1 MRSLPFLI
9 SEKQYSII
17 SGKSTRRKC
26 EQYGE
31 KDIIFFFMY
40 VCKMAYETY
49 GQINGVIREIQR
61 GDSCCSQIL
70 RLDTENGEVRFTVMA
85 ETMVIENVRLRRGMR
100 VAAFYDTSL
109 PVPAIYP
116 PQYRAEIVTVLRGEQ
131 NVMLNFF
138 DENLVAED
146 NSLRLNLSPVTNIMT
161 QNGQRFTCSPRNM
174 ELLVYYTN
182 TTFSIPPMTTPQK
195 VIVMC
200 EM

>member
-1 MRSLPFLI
+1 
-9 SEKQYSII
+9 
-17 SGKSTRRKC
+17 
-26 EQYGE
+26 
-31 KDIIFFFMY
+31 
-40 VCKMAYETY
+40 MAYETY

-85 ETMVIENVRLRRGMR
+85 DTMVIENVRLRRGMR

-161 QNGQRFTCSPRNM
+161 QNGQRFTCSRIRVRKKQRKCSVVCWMQQRSTEKRNNRCPD
-174 ELLVYYTN
+174 VS
-182 TTFSIPPMTTPQK
+182 SIQN
-195 VIVMC
+195 
-200 EM
+200 

>member
-1 MRSLPFLI
+1 
-9 SEKQYSII
+9 
-17 SGKSTRRKC
+17 
-26 EQYGE
+26 
-31 KDIIFFFMY
+31 
-40 VCKMAYETY
+40 MAYETY

-85 ETMVIENVRLRRGMR
+85 DTMVIENVRLRRGMR

-138 DENLVAED
+138 DENLVAEVKSQSCDKYHDTERAEIYLQSEKHGVVSLLYQYDIQHTADD
-146 NSLRLNLSPVTNIMT
+146 NAPESD
-161 QNGQRFTCSPRNM
+161 RNVRDV
-174 ELLVYYTN
+174 ER
-182 TTFSIPPMTTPQK
+182 
-195 VIVMC
+195 
-200 EM
+200 

>member
-1 MRSLPFLI
+1 
-9 SEKQYSII
+9 
-17 SGKSTRRKC
+17 
-26 EQYGE
+26 
-31 KDIIFFFMY
+31 
-40 VCKMAYETY
+40 MAYETY

-85 ETMVIENVRLRRGMR
+85 DTMVIENVRLRRGMR

-116 PQYRAEIVTVLRGEQ
+116 PQYRAEIEQ

>member
-1 MRSLPFLI
+1 
-9 SEKQYSII
+9 
-17 SGKSTRRKC
+17 
-26 EQYGE
+26 
-31 KDIIFFFMY
+31 
-40 VCKMAYETY
+40 MAYETY

-85 ETMVIENVRLRRGMR
+85 DTMVIENVRLRRGMR

-116 PQYRAEIVTVLRGEQ
+116 PQYRAEIVTVLRGE
-131 NVMLNFF
+131 
-138 DENLVAED
+138 D
-146 NSLRLNLSPVTNIMT
+146 NSLRLNLSPVTNIMA

>member
-1 MRSLPFLI
+1 
-9 SEKQYSII
+9 
-17 SGKSTRRKC
+17 
-26 EQYGE
+26 
-31 KDIIFFFMY
+31 
-40 VCKMAYETY
+40 MAYETY

-85 ETMVIENVRLRRGMR
+85 DTMVIENVRLRREEEWN
-100 VAAFYDTSL
+100 AAFYDTSL

>member
-1 MRSLPFLI
+1 
-9 SEKQYSII
+9 
-17 SGKSTRRKC
+17 
-26 EQYGE
+26 
-31 KDIIFFFMY
+31 
-40 VCKMAYETY
+40 
-49 GQINGVIREIQR
+49 
-61 GDSCCSQIL
+61 
-70 RLDTENGEVRFTVMA
+70 
-85 ETMVIENVRLRRGMR
+85 MVIENVRLRRGMR

-131 NVMLNFF
+131 IVMLNFF
-138 DENLVAED
+138 DVNLVAED

>member
-1 MRSLPFLI
+1 
-9 SEKQYSII
+9 
-17 SGKSTRRKC
+17 
-26 EQYGE
+26 
-31 KDIIFFFMY
+31 
-40 VCKMAYETY
+40 MAYETY

-85 ETMVIENVRLRRGMR
+85 DTMVIENVRLRRGMR

-109 PVPAIYP
+109 PVPAMYP
-116 PQYRAEIVTVLRGEQ
+116 PPSRPETETVLRGDQ
-131 NVMLNFF
+131 KVKLNYL

-174 ELLVYYTN
+174 ELLAYYTN

>member
-1 MRSLPFLI
+1 
-9 SEKQYSII
+9 
-17 SGKSTRRKC
+17 
-26 EQYGE
+26 
-31 KDIIFFFMY
+31 
-40 VCKMAYETY
+40 MAYETY

-85 ETMVIENVRLRRGMR
+85 DTMVIENVRLRRGMR

-146 NSLRLNLSPVTNIMT
+146 NSLRLNISPMTNVVTA
-161 QNGQRFTCSPRNM
+161 NGQRFFCSPGNA
-174 ELLVYYTN
+174 ELLVYYTI
-182 TTFSIPPMTTPQK
+182 TTFSIPPQTSPQK
-195 VIVMC
+195 IVVMC
-200 EM
+200 PD

>member
-1 MRSLPFLI
+1 MICQWSHH
-9 SEKQYSII
+9 
-17 SGKSTRRKC
+17 
-26 EQYGE
+26 
-31 KDIIFFFMY
+31 D
-40 VCKMAYETY
+40 
-49 GQINGVIREIQR
+49 
-61 GDSCCSQIL
+61 
-70 RLDTENGEVRFTVMA
+70 DTEWIGGYKLQAVNYKDNVIKDLLRKLGLSQTVIKHIGIVSDKDFRYFTRYHT
-85 ETMVIENVRLRRGMR
+85 EIITRNRLEN
-100 VAAFYDTSL
+100 
-109 PVPAIYP
+109 
-116 PQYRAEIVTVLRGEQ
+116 QAEIVTVLRGEQ

>member
-1 MRSLPFLI
+1 MTVLR
-9 SEKQYSII
+9 
-17 SGKSTRRKC
+17 G
-26 EQYGE
+26 EQNVMLN
-31 KDIIFFFMY
+31 FFDENL
-40 VCKMAYETY
+40 VAED
-49 GQINGVIREIQR
+49 N
-61 GDSCCSQIL
+61 SL
-70 RLDTENGEVRFTVMA
+70 RLNLSPVTIIMAQKGQRFTCSPRNM
-85 ETMVIENVRLRRGMR
+85 EL
-100 VAAFYDTSL
+100 
-109 PVPAIYP
+109 
-116 PQYRAEIVTVLRGEQ
+116 IVTVLRGEQ

-146 NSLRLNLSPVTNIMT
+146 NSLRLNLSPVTNIMA

>member
-1 MRSLPFLI
+1 
-9 SEKQYSII
+9 
-17 SGKSTRRKC
+17 
-26 EQYGE
+26 
-31 KDIIFFFMY
+31 
-40 VCKMAYETY
+40 MAYETY

-100 VAAFYDTSL
+100 V
-109 PVPAIYP
+109 AIYP

>member
-1 MRSLPFLI
+1 
-9 SEKQYSII
+9 
-17 SGKSTRRKC
+17 
-26 EQYGE
+26 
-31 KDIIFFFMY
+31 
-40 VCKMAYETY
+40 MAYETY

-85 ETMVIENVRLRRGMR
+85 DTMVIENVRLRRGMR

-116 PQYRAEIVTVLRGEQ
+116 PQYRAEIVTVLRREQ

-174 ELLVYYTN
+174 ELLAYYTN